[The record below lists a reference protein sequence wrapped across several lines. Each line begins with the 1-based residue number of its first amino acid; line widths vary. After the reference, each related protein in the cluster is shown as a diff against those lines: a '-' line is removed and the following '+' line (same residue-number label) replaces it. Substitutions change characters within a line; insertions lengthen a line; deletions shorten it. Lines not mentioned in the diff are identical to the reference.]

1 MIGLHLTTQGSSVL
15 GNPPGRNIPGSAH
28 STRYV
33 KPEYSGTRMTRVKQA
48 SCLHEPKVHCSH
60 KGTWGAI
67 LITDFVVST

>member
-33 KPEYSGTRMTRVKQA
+33 KPEYSGTRMTRVN
-48 SCLHEPKVHCSH
+48 
-60 KGTWGAI
+60 I
-67 LITDFVVST
+67 LNLNSQKITDEEPWLLMGQKTEFEY